1 MNEITKTLALGAVAG
16 VSALIALVSRPST
29 VTVRPE
35 SEVGKPLCAD
45 FKDPLAAKS
54 LKIVQFDESV
64 SEATELEVRETNG
77 IWTLPSHENY
87 PADAENRVRDAT
99 TPFVDLNLKVI
110 DVVSDKESEHAL
122 YGVIEPGAA
131 KAGVGAQGV
140 GTLVT
145 VKDKDGKSLVNL
157 IIGKADKKNAELR
170 YVRRPGQRHVF
181 VAKVDPTKLPVKF
194 EEWIERDLLKLNA
207 WDISQLVLKDYSFQ
221 VSSGLRGPVPDY
233 DPRLEVTLSD
243 DNGKWKL
250 DSMQVAGSDGLE
262 PATLKETE
270 ELNAERING
279 LKDALDR
286 LEIVDVERKP
296 SGLGE
301 DLRTNKGFFEDET
314 GVDSLLQKG
323 FYPVQMG
330 SNPDEVELLSSD
342 GEVVARTKE
351 GVEYVLRFGRVQG
364 VEAGSA
370 DGKLNR
376 YLLVSARVNEAQFPE
391 PELELV
397 PNSVDEIKTP
407 AAPAGIPTTTPPALP
422 PASAA
427 PQSSRVD
434 SDGATQL
441 VAFQQPEGEAE
452 AAGDT
457 AADAAAEATTEPASN
472 ADPAATADAPA
483 QEQATA
489 SAEDAE
495 ATNAPEGEAPAS
507 DNNASPSAP
516 ADTTAAPEAS
526 SDPAASTGDAAPAST
541 PAASSPE
548 EDQKRLQAEQERVM
562 KDNQRKID
570 ERKAN
575 LAKAQKKVNELNY
588 RFADWYYVISEDV
601 YKKIHLS
608 QVDIVKEKEEAAKNE
623 GFGVDALQGLQP
635 PQ

>member
-1 MNEITKTLALGAVAG
+1 MNEMTKTLALGAVAV
-16 VSALIALVSRPST
+16 VSALIALVSRPAT

-35 SEVGKPLCAD
+35 SEVGKPLCAE
-45 FKDPLAAKS
+45 FTDPLAAKS
-54 LKIVQFDESV
+54 LKIIRFDEAV
-64 SEATELEVRETNG
+64 SEVSELEVRETNG
-77 IWTLPSHENY
+77 LWTLPSHENY

-99 TPFVDLNLKVI
+99 TPFVDLNLKII

-131 KAGVGAQGV
+131 KSGVGAQGV
-140 GTLVT
+140 GTLVN
-145 VKDKDGKSLVNL
+145 VKDKDGKNIVNL
-157 IIGKADKKNAELR
+157 VIGKADKKNPELH

-221 VSSGLRGPVPDY
+221 VSSGFRGPVPDY

-250 DSMQVAGSDGLE
+250 DEMQVAGSDGLV
-262 PATLKETE
+262 PTTLKETE

-296 SGLGE
+296 TGLGE

-330 SNPDEVELLSSD
+330 KNPDEVELLSSD

-351 GVEYVLRFGRVQG
+351 GVEYVLRFGRIQG
-364 VEAGSA
+364 VESGSA
-370 DGKLNR
+370 EGKLNR
-376 YLLVSARVNEAQFPE
+376 YLLVSARVNENQFPE

-397 PNSVDEIKTP
+397 PQTVDEIKPPT
-407 AAPAGIPTTTPPALP
+407 APAGVAPGTIPPA
-422 PASAA
+422 AAA
-427 PQSSRVD
+427 PQTSREPID
-434 SDGATQL
+434 ATTQL
-441 VAFQQPEGEAE
+441 VAFQDPAEAE
-452 AAGDT
+452 VAT
-457 AADAAAEATTEPASN
+457 DAASDASAAEQAGESLNEATVTPDTPAT
-472 ADPAATADAPA
+472 D
-483 QEQATA
+483 
-489 SAEDAE
+489 
-495 ATNAPEGEAPAS
+495 TNAPAS
-507 DNNASPSAP
+507 DPTEQATENAT
-516 ADTTAAPEAS
+516 DTATDSSAS
-526 SDPAASTGDAAPAST
+526 SPDPAAPNGDPATASGDAPTAPQAG
-541 PAASSPE
+541 SSPE

-608 QVDIVKEKEEAAKNE
+608 QVDIVQEKAEAQKE